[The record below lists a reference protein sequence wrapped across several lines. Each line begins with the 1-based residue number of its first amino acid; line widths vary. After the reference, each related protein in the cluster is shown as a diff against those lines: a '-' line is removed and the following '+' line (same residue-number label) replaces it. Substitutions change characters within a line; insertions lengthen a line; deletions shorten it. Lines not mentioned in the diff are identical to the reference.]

1 MTMAFPRSNSPA
13 TLLLVGFVASQASAN
28 LVSNGGFEGPTFPG
42 TYSFLSGA
50 NDLSGWTFTGDLQ
63 GEASYW
69 WKTGHGG
76 NTRFAAEG
84 GAALMLNNGDRISQ
98 TISTVVGQSYVL
110 SFKFQTLEATT
121 LRVTI
126 DDLQLDLHDSDGTLT
141 AMTVDTRFGGYLWRQ
156 YSYSFTATSATTS
169 LDFLGADSPTGS
181 GWYLDDV
188 AVNAVPAP
196 GAIALLGGAG
206 VVFRRRR
213 RA

>member
-1 MTMAFPRSNSPA
+1 VSKICEPCATESLGNAGQGSTIDDFDVSRWRQCDSRTVLTVISSRSNSPA

-50 NDLSGWTFTGDLQ
+50 NDLPGWTFTGDLQ

-98 TISTVVGQSYVL
+98 TISTVVGES
-110 SFKFQTLEATT
+110 
-121 LRVTI
+121 
-126 DDLQLDLHDSDGTLT
+126 
-141 AMTVDTRFGGYLWRQ
+141 
-156 YSYSFTATSATTS
+156 
-169 LDFLGADSPTGS
+169 
-181 GWYLDDV
+181 
-188 AVNAVPAP
+188 
-196 GAIALLGGAG
+196 
-206 VVFRRRR
+206 
-213 RA
+213 